1 MIHPLEGC
9 LSITVYTSAVVQ
21 YSLVQMNGLESRD
34 SKVVLMAWR
43 VSSSNLR
50 RSGLTEGNFEVQI
63 LAVSFSCILRS
74 SCANLSLTEALCPL
88 VVKASMKYLTAW
100 TMFNPLTS
108 RSNLILTVDHSIL
121 MLVERI

>member
-21 YSLVQMNGLESRD
+21 YSLVQINGLESRD

-50 RSGLTEGNFEVQI
+50 RSGLPEGNFEVQI
-63 LAVSFSCILRS
+63 LAVAFSCILRS
-74 SCANLSLTEALCPL
+74 SYTKNYLSLTEAL
-88 VVKASMKYLTAW
+88 VVKASMAFRTAW
-100 TMFNPLTS
+100 TIFKRKYNFLEIY
-108 RSNLILTVDHSIL
+108 RIFILIINN
-121 MLVERI
+121 IIIK

>member
-21 YSLVQMNGLESRD
+21 YSLVQINGLESRD

-50 RSGLTEGNFEVQI
+50 SSGLPEGNFEVQI
-63 LAVSFSCILRS
+63 LAVAFSCILRS
-74 SCANLSLTEALCPL
+74 SYTKNYLSLTEAL
-88 VVKASMKYLTAW
+88 VVKASMAFWTAW
-100 TMFNPLTS
+100 TIFKRKYNFLEIY
-108 RSNLILTVDHSIL
+108 RIFILIINN
-121 MLVERI
+121 IIIK

>member
-21 YSLVQMNGLESRD
+21 YSLVQINGLESWD

-50 RSGLTEGNFEVQI
+50 RSGLPEGNFEVQI
-63 LAVSFSCILRS
+63 LAVAFSCILRS
-74 SCANLSLTEALCPL
+74 SYTKNYLSLTEAL
-88 VVKASMKYLTAW
+88 VVKASMPFWTAW
-100 TMFNPLTS
+100 TIFKRKYNFLEIY
-108 RSNLILTVDHSIL
+108 RIFILIINN
-121 MLVERI
+121 IIIK

>member
-21 YSLVQMNGLESRD
+21 YSLVQINGLESRD

-50 RSGLTEGNFEVQI
+50 RSGLPEGNFEVQI
-63 LAVSFSCILRS
+63 LAVAFSCILRS
-74 SCANLSLTEALCPL
+74 SYTKNYLSLTEAL
-88 VVKASMKYLTAW
+88 VVKASMAFWTAW
-100 TMFNPLTS
+100 TIFKRKYNFLEIYRMFI
-108 RSNLILTVDHSIL
+108 LIINN
-121 MLVERI
+121 IIIK

>member
-21 YSLVQMNGLESRD
+21 YSLVQINGLESRD

-50 RSGLTEGNFEVQI
+50 RSGLPEGNFEVQI
-63 LAVSFSCILRS
+63 LAVAFSCILRS

-88 VVKASMKYLTAW
+88 VVKASMEYWTAW

-108 RSNLILTVDHSIL
+108 RSNLKFSLQSTIQFLC
-121 MLVERI
+121 